1 MLRATPLLAA
11 VLFLSACGQ
20 SETGPEADP
29 CDPPSDPAPYEV
41 GTGEKCFERLAAE
54 ADIPLING
62 PQGGY
67 HLWLAVGCEDCGDKA
82 HLKYGAR
89 SETTEAP
96 LPGTYVA
103 EQVMTLQ
110 GDSWG
115 QVAGIQLAM
124 PGLSWD
130 EETDPPPAKGTRLF
144 LWADVVDGDDALHH
158 AEIPVVIGDTV
169 YWDDCDEGD
178 NSESCAGNEL

>member
-1 MLRATPLLAA
+1 MRRATSLLAA
-11 VLFLSACGQ
+11 ALLLSACGS
-20 SETGPEADP
+20 SESNSPDL
-29 CDPPSDPAPYEV
+29 CDPPDSPADFEV

-54 ADIPLING
+54 AEIPLIRG

-67 HLWLAVGCEDCGDKA
+67 HLWLAVGCADCGDKP

-89 SETTEAP
+89 SSDSEEP

-103 EQVMTLQ
+103 DRHVPLE

-115 QVAGIQLAM
+115 QVAGIQLSM

-130 EETDPPPAKGTRLF
+130 EENDPPPAKGTRLF
-144 LWADVVDGDDALHH
+144 LWADVVNGSQVVHH
-158 AEIPVVIGDTV
+158 AEVPVVLGDTV
-169 YWDDCDEGD
+169 YWDNCDD
-178 NSESCAGNEL
+178 NSEACAGNEF